1 MKTFT
6 KTLFIC
12 SIATV
17 MVGCKIAVLTSS
29 GGDVQSS
36 SGTMNCAG
44 SSFCEFEVSG
54 APFAESFTAHPKAGY
69 EFEKWSDGESFF
81 CGKSTDPTCTV
92 NIPEGAAG
100 AVIVALFQ
108 SGYVMPIFKHVGIDT
123 DGDGVRNELDEDD
136 DNDGIFDVDDACPLD
151 ANLNCSINNTT
162 QPSVEEGYYT
172 TIYYSVYGDNK
183 NAIRESMYG
192 SGNPISCNSCSGHTV
207 GLTKWHGEYQYWSDY
222 KDPNKSICEIYD
234 IDYSQ
239 TVTVTLPHLVGLA
252 EKSFDIQSSWD
263 SFATALLQHEVGH
276 VLIAEE
282 LLETV
287 PDALN
292 SIGRVSCKDLGAI
305 AKGRFDKAFQLVQ
318 DKSDDYDNETS
329 HGKFQGVTF

>member
-151 ANLNCSINNTT
+151 PSPGCTDVDYLDLSIYPISDVVSFRSHSTGDVFKLSDGSAWRITGTSNSGYNTGRT
-162 QPSVEEGYYT
+162 TSNV
-172 TIYYSVYGDNK
+172 TIYNSTLNTPDPMAGIRSEFYIVGNGINPAFFINPLMMTEKIAGTVSFRSHSTGDVFKLSDGSAWRITGTSNSGY
-183 NAIRESMYG
+183 NTGRTTSNVTIYNSTLNTPDPMAGIRSEFY
-192 SGNPISCNSCSGHTV
+192 
-207 GLTKWHGEYQYWSDY
+207 
-222 KDPNKSICEIYD
+222 
-234 IDYSQ
+234 
-239 TVTVTLPHLVGLA
+239 LVGNG
-252 EKSFDIQSSWD
+252 IN
-263 SFATALLQHEVGH
+263 
-276 VLIAEE
+276 
-282 LLETV
+282 
-287 PDALN
+287 P
-292 SIGRVSCKDLGAI
+292 
-305 AKGRFDKAFQLVQ
+305 AF
-318 DKSDDYDNETS
+318 
-329 HGKFQGVTF
+329 FVTPI